1 MTSPDAAESVLLEA
15 FDEVAL
21 LLSGTAAA
29 RRWEGGLVWS
39 LLRRLA
45 RLRERA
51 LARLARNAG
60 PNGEEAPG
68 GPAQAHPAV
77 EEFLRRRPHRA
88 R

>member
-1 MTSPDAAESVLLEA
+1 MISPQPEDVLLEA

-39 LLRRLA
+39 LLRRLDC
-45 RLRERA
+45 LRERA
-51 LARLARNAG
+51 LARLGRSSR
-60 PNGEEAPG
+60 PKTEESPES
-68 GPAQAHPAV
+68 PAEAHPAV
-77 EEFLRRRPHRA
+77 EEFLRRRPRGS